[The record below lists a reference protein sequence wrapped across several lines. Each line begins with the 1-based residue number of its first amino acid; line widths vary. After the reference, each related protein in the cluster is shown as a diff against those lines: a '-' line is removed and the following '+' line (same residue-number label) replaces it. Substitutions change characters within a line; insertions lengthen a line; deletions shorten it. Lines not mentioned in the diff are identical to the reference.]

1 MNSMEFRKIL
11 CNVLDKLMEQDERIC
26 VLDADLS
33 KPNGTAKLYEKYP
46 SRTFNAGIAEANM
59 IGVAAGLKA
68 YGMIPVVVTFTPFAT
83 RRVYDQIAVS
93 VAYAK
98 LPIIIIGTDPGI
110 TAELNGGT
118 HMSFEDVALMRA
130 IPTMKIYD
138 AVDPRQLES
147 ALPKLIYSEQPVYV
161 RMPRKERPDVFEEGY
176 VFEEKAD
183 IVKEGT
189 DASIIATGTMVYEA
203 MQAAKQLE
211 LENINVE
218 VISVNMIKPLDEKT
232 ILDSVKKTNKVV
244 VCENNNLI
252 GGLYEAICR
261 LLIENHPVKVEGIG
275 VKDQFGQVGKYSDLL
290 KAYNMTPED
299 IVEAIK
305 KQ

>member
-1 MNSMEFRKIL
+1 
-11 CNVLDKLMEQDERIC
+11 
-26 VLDADLS
+26 
-33 KPNGTAKLYEKYP
+33 
-46 SRTFNAGIAEANM
+46 
-59 IGVAAGLKA
+59 
-68 YGMIPVVVTFTPFAT
+68 
-83 RRVYDQIAVS
+83 
-93 VAYAK
+93 
-98 LPIIIIGTDPGI
+98 
-110 TAELNGGT
+110 
-118 HMSFEDVALMRA
+118 
-130 IPTMKIYD
+130 
-138 AVDPRQLES
+138 
-147 ALPKLIYSEQPVYV
+147 
-161 RMPRKERPDVFEEGY
+161 
-176 VFEEKAD
+176 
-183 IVKEGT
+183 
-189 DASIIATGTMVYEA
+189 MVYEA